1 MATPADVAAI
11 RAAQRDVV
19 ALALAELVRWWQELI
34 VSLSGDAPVAEM
46 ETFTGDL
53 VATYGDAAALT
64 AADWYDEL
72 REAADVPRRFRARM
86 AEPAPQEQAAAVV
99 RWAIGPLFGS
109 RPEPARALKHLS
121 GGVERLVLQPARQ
134 TIADSVEQDPADA
147 RWARVPGRA
156 DPCAF
161 CRMLASRGAAY
172 HSEET
177 AGGLSNSFHGG
188 CGCVPTPVWPG
199 EREPYDVD
207 ALLQEYNAARAK
219 AGGDPKAIAARMRE
233 DLGIN

>member
-1 MATPADVAAI
+1 
-11 RAAQRDVV
+11 VV
-19 ALALAELVRWWQELI
+19 ALALADLVAWWQELI
-34 VSLSGDAPVAEM
+34 ASLTGDVPVVEM
-46 ETFTGDL
+46 ESFVADL
-53 VATYGDAAALT
+53 VATYGDAAALS

-72 REAADVPRRFRARM
+72 RAAAEVPGRFRARM
-86 AEPAPQEQAAAVV
+86 AEPAPPEQTAAVV
-99 RWAIGPLFGS
+99 RWAIGPLFGVE
-109 RPEPARALKHLS
+109 PVPARALKHLA
-121 GGVERLVLQPARQ
+121 GGVERLVLQPAREV
-134 TIADSVEQDPADA
+134 IADNVERDPADA

-219 AGGDPKAIAARMRE
+219 AGGNPKAIAAQMRE